1 MLSDALPLLS
11 YEGSESPAA
20 HLDARLKILA
30 AVAGAVGV
38 LIANDV
44 KQFASLVVLVAAAAI
59 ASRIPVRLLWT
70 NLRPVLAF
78 VIIGGVLIVL
88 TTPGKGWHL
97 GNIHVSTAGLALAG
111 RLSAQLILL
120 LSITTLV
127 TYTTP
132 PLAIAGALRRL
143 LGFLRYLKVPI
154 EDMTTMLT
162 IAITFVPIMSHEVD
176 RYLTAR
182 AARGA
187 SVRRLGLFSM
197 LGDLLLPLI
206 RANLQRGEELSLALE
221 TRLYGYGKRT
231 HRSDEDKIDVVSA
244 ALTAVAAFWI
254 ATSLL
259 LL

>member
-1 MLSDALPLLS
+1 VLSDTLPLLS
-11 YEGSESPAA
+11 YEGAESPAA

-30 AVAGAVGV
+30 ATAAAIGV
-38 LIANDV
+38 LMANDIR
-44 KQFASLVVLVAAAAI
+44 QFASLIVLVGAAAL
-59 ASRIPVRLLWT
+59 ASRIPARLLWS

-78 VIIGGVLIVL
+78 VVIGGALIVL
-88 TTPGKGWHL
+88 TTPGKGWNI
-97 GNIHVSTAGLALAG
+97 GTIHVSISGLGLAA

-120 LSITTLV
+120 LAITTLV

-132 PLAIAGALRRL
+132 PFAIAGALRRL
-143 LGFLRYLKVPI
+143 LGFLRHVKVPV

-162 IAITFVPIMSHEVD
+162 IAITFVPIMSSEVD

-206 RANLQRGEELSLALE
+206 QANLQRGEELSLALE

-231 HRSDEDKIDVVSA
+231 HRSDAHRIDRPSATLAIMA
-244 ALTAVAAFWI
+244 ALWI
-254 ATSLL
+254 AFSLWL
-259 LL
+259 L